1 MTGLKMR
8 LSKYLSGAGVASR
21 RHAEK
26 IIEAGRVT
34 VNDLTITVP
43 QTAVSEDDLVR
54 VDGKAVD
61 LNRQYIYLLLN
72 KPAGYI
78 STARDTHNRP
88 KVTDLVSAE
97 KLRVYPVGRL
107 DADTTGVLLLTNDG
121 ELAYRLTHPR
131 YEIKK
136 VYRAWVA
143 GLPEPEALQ
152 KMSAGMVIEGE
163 KTAPA
168 SVKVLKTELKKRSAL
183 LEIVLTEGKKRQVK
197 NMCAAAGHPVRNLHR
212 ESFAGFTVDKLQE
225 GSYRRLKAGEI
236 NKLYRMVGLK

>member
-1 MTGLKMR
+1 MR
-8 LSKYLSGAGVASR
+8 LSKYLSGAGVTSR
-21 RHAEK
+21 RNAEK
-26 IIEAGRVT
+26 MIEAGRVT
-34 VNDLTITVP
+34 INDLIITVP
-43 QTAVSEDDLVR
+43 QTLVNETDLVQ
-54 VDGKAVD
+54 VDGQPVK
-61 LNRQYIYLLLN
+61 LNQQYIYLLLN

-78 STARDTHNRP
+78 STAQDTHNRP

-107 DADTTGVLLLTNDG
+107 DVDTTGVLMMTNDG

-131 YEIKK
+131 YGIKK

-143 GLPEPEALQ
+143 GLPRVETLH
-152 KMSAGMVIEGE
+152 KMSEGMVIEGE

-168 SVKVLKTELKKRSAL
+168 SVKVLKTELKIRSAL

-197 NMCAAAGHPVRNLHR
+197 NMCAAAGHPVRSLHR

-225 GSYRRLKAGEI
+225 GAYRRLKAGEI

>member
-1 MTGLKMR
+1 MR
-8 LSKYLSGAGVASR
+8 LSKYLSGAGVTSR
-21 RHAEK
+21 RNAEK
-26 IIEAGRVT
+26 VIEAGRVT
-34 VNDLTITVP
+34 VNDLIITVP
-43 QTAVSEDDLVR
+43 QTLVNESDIVQ
-54 VDGKAVD
+54 VDGKPVK
-61 LNRQYIYLLLN
+61 LNQQYIYLLLN

-78 STARDTHNRP
+78 STAQDTHNRP

-97 KLRVYPVGRL
+97 KLRVYSVGRL
-107 DADTTGVLLLTNDG
+107 DADTTGVLMLTNDG

-131 YEIKK
+131 YGIKK

-143 GLPEPEALQ
+143 GLPRVETLK
-152 KMSAGMVIEGE
+152 KMSEGMIIDGE

-168 SVKVLKTELKKRSAL
+168 SVKVLKTDLKIRSAL

-212 ESFAGFTVDKLQE
+212 ESFAGFTVDKLQV

>member
-1 MTGLKMR
+1 MR
-8 LSKYLSGAGVASR
+8 LSKYLAGAGVTSR
-21 RHAEK
+21 RNAEK
-26 IIEAGRVT
+26 LIEAGRVT
-34 VNDLTITVP
+34 VNDLIITIP
-43 QTAVSEDDLVR
+43 QTLVNDNDR
-54 VDGKAVD
+54 VQVDGKPVK
-61 LNRQYIYLLLN
+61 LNQHYIYLLLN

-78 STARDTHNRP
+78 STAQDTHNRP

-107 DADTTGVLLLTNDG
+107 DADTTGVLMMTNDG

-131 YEIKK
+131 YGIKK

-143 GLPEPEALQ
+143 GLPQAETLQ
-152 KMSAGMVIEGE
+152 KMSEGMVIEGE

-183 LEIVLTEGKKRQVK
+183 LEIILTEGKKRQVK
-197 NMCAAAGHPVRNLHR
+197 NMCSAAGHPVRSLHR

-225 GSYRRLKAGEI
+225 GSYRHLKEGEV

>member
-1 MTGLKMR
+1 MR
-8 LSKYLSGAGVASR
+8 LSKYLSGAGVSSR
-21 RHAEK
+21 RHAEI

-34 VNDLTITVP
+34 VNDQIVTIP
-43 QTAVSEDDLVR
+43 QTLVNVGDIVR
-54 VDGKAVD
+54 VDGKTVKI
-61 LNRQYIYLLLN
+61 NQQYIYILLN

-88 KVTDLVSAE
+88 KVIDLVEAE
-97 KLRVYPVGRL
+97 KTRVYPVGRL
-107 DADTTGVLLLTNDG
+107 DADTTGVIMLTNDG

-131 YEIKK
+131 YGIKK

-143 GLPEPEALQ
+143 GLPQAETLQ
-152 KMSAGMVIEGE
+152 RMSDGMVIDGQ

-168 SVKVLKTELKKRSAL
+168 SIKLLKTELKKRSAL

-197 NMCAAAGHPVRNLHR
+197 KMCSAAGHPVRNLHR
-212 ESFAGFTVDKLQE
+212 ESFAGFSADKLQE
-225 GSYRRLKAGEI
+225 GAYRRLKEREV